1 MKTVRPLNE
10 LLKEDA
16 GLPPWGSFQGQ
27 VRQSV
32 MNSSS
37 TAALAW
43 DGVGK
48 SDSVMREFTL
58 SSKKKAEI

>member
-1 MKTVRPLNE
+1 MKMVRPLNE
-10 LLKEDA
+10 LLKEDV
-16 GLPPWGSFQGQ
+16 GFPPWGSFRGQ

-37 TAALAW
+37 TTALAW

-48 SDSVMREFTL
+48 AVSVMREFAL
-58 SSKKKAEI
+58 SSKKKTEI